1 MFDAFDAFGA
11 FGVDVAEAVEAVRA
25 FGAWLDG
32 STGCDVDSGF
42 AAATPRSGASARRRW
57 TGRSTG
63 APDSAG
69 SDRCARSA
77 VVATVGAAVR
87 SVAGAVVRSV
97 AGAADGTADR

>member
-1 MFDAFDAFGA
+1 MAGA
-11 FGVDVAEAVEAVRA
+11 VEAVEAVRA
-25 FGAWLDG
+25 VGAGLDG

-63 APDSAG
+63 APGSAG
-69 SDRCARSA
+69 SERCARSA

-87 SVAGAVVRSV
+87 SVAGAAVRSV